1 MEKTVE
7 SGEDQKKWM
16 TTKQVADYLS
26 LSPSQVYN
34 LASDGY
40 LPYYKLGKRM
50 SRYLREEIDDFLLS
64 KKTGSLQR
72 FQKKEIL

>member
-1 MEKTVE
+1 MEH
-7 SGEDQKKWM
+7 GEDQKKWM

-50 SRYLREEIDDFLLS
+50 NRYLKDEIDDFIKNRSNSDLVI
-64 KKTGSLQR
+64 R
-72 FQKKEIL
+72 R

>member
-1 MEKTVE
+1 ME

-50 SRYLREEIDDFLLS
+50 SRYLREEVDNYLLS
-64 KKTGSLQR
+64 KKMGNLQR
-72 FQKKEIL
+72 FKNKEIL